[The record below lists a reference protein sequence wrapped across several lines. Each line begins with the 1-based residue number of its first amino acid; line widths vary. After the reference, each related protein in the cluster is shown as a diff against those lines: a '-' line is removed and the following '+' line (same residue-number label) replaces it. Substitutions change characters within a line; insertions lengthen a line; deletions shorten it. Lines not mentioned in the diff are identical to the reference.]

1 MNKETGTWLV
11 AAEGAEIAAYFS
23 TPEKIDE
30 ILSRIESEALSY
42 APDTSTAKGRK
53 AIASLAAKVA
63 RSKTA
68 LDGAG
73 KSLND
78 DRRAA
83 INAVDAE
90 RRKIRERLDALKDRV
105 RKPLTQWE
113 EAEAARVA
121 RHKSALDELND
132 TGRVDGLSDSGV
144 ISVVI
149 EEVEAIAVGPDWEE
163 FQDEAIAAKGRA
175 LEKFR
180 ADLAVATAR
189 EAEQEELARLRA
201 AEEER
206 KAKEA
211 AESAERERKE
221 AEERAQRDA
230 AEAQKMR
237 AEKASAY
244 IGELADGKIAGET
257 QPYGILI
264 YELEKK
270 LPPLID
276 DLGEFAPPLHVKRLE
291 ALATIKAD
299 AEAARIREEERAKA
313 AAEAEAK
320 AAAERA
326 AQAERDRIADEV
338 RANEQER
345 AKREADRRH
354 LDKIRSEIISA
365 LSSMRGK
372 ATPENI
378 ADALMSGKIPHT
390 KVNV

>member
-1 MNKETGTWLV
+1 M
-11 AAEGAEIAAYFS
+11 AAEGAEIAEFFS

-83 INAVDAE
+83 ISAVDAE

-320 AAAERA
+320 AAA
-326 AQAERDRIADEV
+326 QAERDRIADEV